1 MTNSKRA
8 RFRLS
13 LLLIALCAAN
23 WAVAASEVAL
33 SLMPDRGDRAIED
46 DYRVLTDVAYGPHER
61 QLMDVYLATDVEPLG
76 TKDFTIVFLH
86 GGGFSFGEKA
96 QNERY
101 INSFLQKGLNVV
113 NLNYRIREGIPRAT
127 EDLTLALKHLRRH
140 NEEYRLR
147 LDNVVV
153 GGFSA
158 GGQIASTVG
167 FSQGAAEYPFPLDDG
182 IRIVGVLNIAGPVDR
197 LDIVEEVFASS
208 DDEGFRLVAA
218 NLFPPSSPFTRNDT
232 LHIFTPFTYFNDDA
246 PAFLLWHGGLDDQI
260 PPSTFARFLETLAQS
275 KVAHR
280 VLFDPQW
287 GHSPDNAQLD
297 ELFVEVF
304 RFLDDIR

>member
-1 MTNSKRA
+1 MRCPERV
-8 RFRLS
+8 RFPLPFVLIAVFALSWPVAASDVSLS
-13 LLLIALCAAN
+13 LLEDR
-23 WAVAASEVAL
+23 SE
-33 SLMPDRGDRAIED
+33 RAID
-46 DYRVLTDVAYGPHER
+46 DGYRVLTDVAYGPHDR
-61 QLMDVYLATDVEPLG
+61 QLMDLYLATDAERLG
-76 TKDFTIVFLH
+76 PRNFLIVFLH

-96 QNERY
+96 DNQRY
-101 INSFLQKGLNVV
+101 INGFLKKGLNVV
-113 NLNYRIREGIPRAT
+113 NVNYRIREGIPLAS
-127 EDLTLALKHLRRH
+127 EDLTLALNHLRRH
-140 NEEYRLR
+140 NGEYRLR
-147 LDNVVV
+147 LDNVIA

-167 FSQGAAEYPFPLDDG
+167 FSQGVPEYPFPLDDG

-208 DDEGFRLVAA
+208 DREGFRMVAA
-218 NLFPPSSPFTRNDT
+218 NLFPPGSPFTRNDT
-232 LHIFTPFTYFNDDA
+232 LHIFTPFTYFNDDV
-246 PAFLLWHGGLDDQI
+246 PAFLLWHGGRDDQI

-280 VLFDPQW
+280 ILFDPQW
-287 GHSPDNAQLD
+287 GHSPDDAQVD